1 MRRAFV
7 VQLNPQTSE
16 DPCDGRIEHV
26 DSGQSRHF
34 HSVDEAVSFVKQVLA
49 EIDQSEFVRSDSDLS
64 KDLRT
69 DVPGA
74 T

>member
-7 VQLNPQTSE
+7 LQLNPQTSE
-16 DPCDGRIEHV
+16 DPWDGRIEHV

-34 HSVDEAVSFVKQVLA
+34 HSLDEAVSFVKQVLA
-49 EIDQSEFVRSDSDLS
+49 ETDQGESVCSESDLS

-69 DVPGA
+69 DVR
-74 T
+74 